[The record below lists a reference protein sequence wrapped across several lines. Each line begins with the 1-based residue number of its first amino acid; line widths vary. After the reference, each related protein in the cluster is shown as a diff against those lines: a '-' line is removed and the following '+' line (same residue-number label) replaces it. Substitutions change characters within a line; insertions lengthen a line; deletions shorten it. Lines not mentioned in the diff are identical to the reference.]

1 MRVFLLGY
9 NTVGPGATH
18 FNGFIFRL
26 ETIHNSGSDDNFV
39 ITTLN
44 YLLDMFGSVECR
56 TYARWCVVLPDYLS
70 THYACGRSSFSSVS
84 FADPPPHTH
93 LSSLSPTLANIY
105 IYIRSVFAEA
115 MAGTP
120 GVSNEI
126 LPMKWIE
133 LELFVLSRDAAV
145 RLVRIQLSRQRAA
158 RKSAAAAASL
168 LPPSDDTEIEDAIAL
183 SLAAGGS
190 GGGGG
195 GSAEAAGPP
204 LPPSVHSAEEQKGA
218 IFAEVATMYLV
229 AIRET
234 RAYAVYVCFARVCV
248 LQMLSHLPFV
258 RCCECSQHLP
268 PHLPLFEYTGICG
281 GFGS

>member
-1 MRVFLLGY
+1 MLVGVRPFRPSPLL
-9 NTVGPGATH
+9 T
-18 FNGFIFRL
+18 
-26 ETIHNSGSDDNFV
+26 
-39 ITTLN
+39 
-44 YLLDMFGSVECR
+44 
-56 TYARWCVVLPDYLS
+56 
-70 THYACGRSSFSSVS
+70 
-84 FADPPPHTH
+84 PPPPTH
-93 LSSLSPTLANIY
+93 LSSLSPTLAKIY

-133 LELFVLSRDAAV
+133 LALFVLSRDAAV